1 MKDKRIKHIEIISKG
16 SYYNLHYTDRT
27 TALLQVG
34 KDRLLIPK
42 DKGTEVVGYNFN
54 GIDLSADNQKNVLLS
69 LGYPVVR

>member
-34 KDRLLIPK
+34 KDRLVM
-42 DKGTEVVGYNFN
+42 GTEEIGFNFN
-54 GIDLSADNQKNVLLS
+54 GMDLSSDNLKNVLLS